1 MGKLVLIPNS
11 DCRDL
16 LWDRWHTFEMSESDS
31 KSSQYYTLHS
41 THLCLI
47 GNVGPRL
54 LPCSWDLFFWMCSV
68 LLRRSF
74 SIPEYERPAYSSVIL
89 FIFDFFIP
97 HYHFPHPCFPFTHTH
112 HDFFFFFSF
121 FLFPLS
127 LLIDLCLVFCTA
139 LQMIPIITFTI
150 D

>member
-1 MGKLVLIPNS
+1 
-11 DCRDL
+11 
-16 LWDRWHTFEMSESDS
+16 MSESDS

-68 LLRRSF
+68 LLCHSF
-74 SIPEYERPAYSSVIL
+74 SIPEYEAYSSVIL

-97 HYHFPHPCFPFTHTH
+97 HYHCPHPCFPFTHTH
-112 HDFFFFFSF
+112 HDFFFF
-121 FLFPLS
+121 S
-127 LLIDLCLVFCTA
+127 LLPSSLFIDRSMSRILYCAADDSNHYFHDHRL
-139 LQMIPIITFTI
+139 M
-150 D
+150 